1 MLIVGLVFV
10 SLDWIRIGKML
21 LPDPDEMRSN
31 PQQCF
36 FRRKHIILGYRGH
49 VFVIS
54 CCSAV
59 LYTVYSNY
67 RLFVFVFW
75 PGLAVIMTQDF
86 PARSVLFCKT
96 RISVY
101 FYGRS
106 RWVFFFN
113 FFQRGSGS
121 TIQALTKCF
130 P

>member
-1 MLIVGLVFV
+1 
-10 SLDWIRIGKML
+10 ML

-75 PGLAVIMTQDF
+75 SGWSGLAVIMTQDF
-86 PARSVLFCKT
+86 PAWSVLFVK
-96 RISVY
+96 RGSVY
-101 FYGRS
+101 FNGSVAGPDPDVFYHVDPDLRS
-106 RWVFFFN
+106 R
-113 FFQRGSGS
+113 
-121 TIQALTKCF
+121 